1 MITINNYKKVE
12 SLEEAYELNQK
23 KSNAIIGGM
32 LWLKM
37 GHQSIQTAIDLS
49 GLGLDEIEETDT
61 EFRIGCMTTL
71 RQLEIHEGLAAYTSG
86 AMKEALHHI
95 VGVQF
100 RNVATLG
107 GSIYGRYG
115 FSDVLT
121 MFLAMDS
128 YVELYKGGIIPLNE
142 YVLRKYDRDI
152 IVNIIVK
159 KEKAVFYYQSVRN
172 QAKTDFPVLAC
183 AAAKAADQTYRFS
196 IGARPGKAVLL
207 FDEKSILAGIPDKSE
222 TDAKEQAAVEKK
234 ADAFAE
240 YAKEQIIT
248 GSNTRG
254 SAEYR
259 THLIGVLVKRAV
271 LALRER

>member
-37 GHQSIQTAIDLS
+37 GHQTVQTAIDLS
-49 GLGLDEIEETDT
+49 GLGLDEIEENDE

-71 RQLEIHEGLAAYTSG
+71 RQLETNKGLAQYTGG
-86 AMKEALHHI
+86 AMREALHHI

-100 RNVATLG
+100 RNVATVG

-121 MFLAMDS
+121 MFLAMDT
-128 YVELYKGGIIPLNE
+128 YVELYKGGIIPLKE
-142 YVLRKYDRDI
+142 FARQKYDRDI
-152 IVNIIVK
+152 LVRIIVK
-159 KEKAVFYYQSVRN
+159 KENAMFYYESVRN
-172 QAKTDFPVLAC
+172 QAKTDFPLLAC
-183 AAAKAADQTYRFS
+183 GAAKTQSGEYRFS

-207 FDEKSILAGIPDKSE
+207 LDEKNILAAGKDNIDV
-222 TDAKEQAAVEKK
+222 AVKE
-234 ADAFAE
+234 FAE
-240 YAKEQIIT
+240 YAKEEIVT
-248 GSNTRG
+248 GTNTRG
-254 SAEYR
+254 SAQYR
-259 THLIGVLVKRAV
+259 THLTGVLVKRAV
-271 LALRER
+271 LALNER